1 MNGLSPVAAPLV
13 DAAALRA
20 AGRRPALPCRVAL
33 ADGRKLTL
41 LGLLRVLPGKR
52 VVGEAVFDG
61 RRVLAKLF
69 VAPGSERHWRQEA
82 DGLAAL
88 RAAGIPTPAVLA
100 SSALAGGGHALL
112 SEFLGDAIS
121 LADAWQAVA
130 DRPAGDGE
138 ALDVLLPAVALLA
151 RMHAAGLAQGDLHLG
166 NFLRHEGGLRVID
179 GDSVTAAGRPL
190 TADEAAANLG
200 MLLAQLPAVWD
211 DAAAALLDAYRAAGG
226 IAIDTARLRAEID
239 RVRDW
244 RVRDYLAK
252 SVRDCTLFSV
262 ARRPTRFTAVV
273 RAAADRLAPLLR
285 DPDGAI
291 ESGGRLKSGNTCTV
305 ASVAAAGGELVVKRY
320 NLKSVGHALSRLW
333 RPSRAWHSWREG
345 HRLAL
350 YGIATPAP
358 LALVEERLGPLR
370 RRAWLVN
377 EFCPGVSLAEHLSA
391 EREPPAAEA
400 AAIVALFATL
410 ARLRISHGD
419 LKATNLLWHAGRV
432 WLIDLDACM
441 QHRSEAAWRRA
452 WRRDRGRLVRNWPAD
467 SALGRWLLR
476 TLPPA

>member
-1 MNGLSPVAAPLV
+1 MSTLELPLTN
-13 DAAALRA
+13 AAALRA
-20 AGRRPALPCRVAL
+20 AGRMPAVPFGVAL
-33 ADGRKLTL
+33 ADGRGLTMRR
-41 LGLLRVLPGKR
+41 LLRVLPGKR
-52 VVGEAVFDG
+52 IVGEAGFDG

-82 DGLAAL
+82 DGVAAL
-88 RAAGIPTPAVLA
+88 KTAGIPTPTLLA
-100 SSALAGGGHALL
+100 SSALAGGGHVVLT
-112 SEFLGDAIS
+112 EFFDGAVS
-121 LADAWQAVA
+121 LAEAWQGVA
-130 DRPAGDGE
+130 DRPAGDRT
-138 ALDVLLPAVALLA
+138 ALAVLVPAVILLA

-166 NFLRHEGGLRVID
+166 NFLLHEGGLRVID
-179 GDSVTAAGRPL
+179 GDSVSAAGRPL
-190 TADEAAANLG
+190 TADEASANLG
-200 MLLAQLPAVWD
+200 MLLAQLPAAWD

-226 IAIDTARLRAEID
+226 VAIDAARLRAEIA

-252 SVRDCTLFSV
+252 SVRDCTLFAV
-262 ARRPTRFTAVV
+262 ERRPTRFTAVV

-285 DPDGAI
+285 DPDGALAA
-291 ESGGRLKSGNTCTV
+291 GVRLKSGNTCTV
-305 ASVAAAGGELVVKRY
+305 AKVAADGGDLVVKRY

-377 EFCPGVSLAEHLSA
+377 EFCPGVNLAEHLA
-391 EREPPAAEA
+391 ADREPPAAEG
-400 AAIVALFATL
+400 AAITALFATL

-419 LKATNLLWHAGRV
+419 LKASNLLWHAGRV
-432 WLIDLDACM
+432 WLIDLDACT

-452 WRRDRGRLVRNWPAD
+452 WRRDRARLVRNWPAA
-467 SALGRWLLR
+467 SALGRWLQAA
-476 TLPPA
+476 LPPA

>member
-1 MNGLSPVAAPLV
+1 MNGLPPVAAPLV
-13 DAAALRA
+13 DASALRA

-33 ADGRKLTL
+33 ADGRELTL
-41 LGLLRVLPGKR
+41 LSLLRVLPGKR
-52 VVGEAVFDG
+52 IVGEAGFDG
-61 RRVLAKLF
+61 RSVLAKLF

-82 DGLAAL
+82 DGLDAL

-100 SSALAGGGHALL
+100 AAALAGRGHALL
-112 SEFLGDAIS
+112 TEFLIDARS
-121 LADAWQAVA
+121 LADVWQAVA

-151 RMHAAGLAQGDLHLG
+151 RMHAAGLTQGDLHLG
-166 NFLRHEGGLRVID
+166 NFLRHEDGLRVID

-190 TADEAAANLG
+190 SAAEATANLG
-200 MLLAQLPAVWD
+200 MLLAQLPAAWD
-211 DAAAALLDAYRAAGG
+211 DAATVLLDAYRAAGG
-226 IAIDTARLRAEID
+226 IAIDAARLLAEID

-252 SVRDCTLFSV
+252 SVRDCTLFAV
-262 ARRPTRFTAVV
+262 ERRPTRFTAIVS
-273 RAAADRLAPLLR
+273 AAAERVAPLLH
-285 DPDGAI
+285 DPDGVLAA
-291 ESGGRLKSGNTCTV
+291 GVRLKSGNTCTV
-305 ASVAAAGGELVVKRY
+305 AKVAADGGEMVVKRY

-377 EFCPGVSLAEHLSA
+377 EFCPGVSLAECLSA
-391 EREPPAAEA
+391 EREPPVAEA
-400 AAIVALFATL
+400 AAIAALFATL

-419 LKATNLLWHAGRV
+419 LKASNLLWGAGRV
-432 WLIDLDACM
+432 WLIDLDACT
-441 QHRSEAAWRRA
+441 QHRSEGAWRRA
-452 WRRDRGRLVRNWPAD
+452 WRRDRARLLHNWPAD
-467 SALGRWLLR
+467 SALGRWLQR